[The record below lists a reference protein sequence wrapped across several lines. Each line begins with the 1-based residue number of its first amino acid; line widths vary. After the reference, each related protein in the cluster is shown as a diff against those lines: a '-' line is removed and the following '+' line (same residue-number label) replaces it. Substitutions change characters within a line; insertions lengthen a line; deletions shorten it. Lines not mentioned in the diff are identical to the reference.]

1 MKIKLLVF
9 LKQTIRSIIICFW
22 KTFLDQKVVYD
33 QTIRTSL
40 IITGFIKSL
49 IKDKQTYLISIIW
62 CKTEPSLFVTDCTY
76 NLEIKNKN
84 F

>member
-22 KTFLDQKVVYD
+22 KTFLDQKEVYD
-33 QTIRTSL
+33 QTIRTFL
-40 IITGFIKSL
+40 IITGFIESL
-49 IKDKQTYLISIIW
+49 IKDKSTYLISINW
-62 CKTEPSLFVTDCTY
+62 CKTESLFVTDCAY
-76 NLEIKNKN
+76 NVEIKIKN